1 MLIAG
6 AVTLHQHNWCP
17 NLKGIFE
24 SIILGQLSRSLIVQ
38 QIGKKNE
45 MPRLLV
51 EHIDCLYR
59 DVLELIYRIHQNC
72 SWATWYH
79 SQCGRLMHAI
89 YDCDRLDRLSIRM

>member
-1 MLIAG
+1 M
-6 AVTLHQHNWCP
+6 VSTTYVNYKP
-17 NLKGIFE
+17 KGMFE
-24 SIILGQLSRSLIVQ
+24 AINILSQLSLSLIVQ

-51 EHIDCLYR
+51 DHINYR
-59 DVLELIYRIHQNC
+59 DVLELIYRMHQNR

-89 YDCDRLDRLSIRM
+89 YDCDGLDRQSTRM